1 MIIKVAGTLATLRKE
16 EIQMEIEEQQA
27 LGTSGLLDVDCHLGA
42 CNLGD
47 LKAISGIKGTYWLL
61 AIKDTHEASRLEVLR
76 RQVDAAAPTT

>member
-1 MIIKVAGTLATLRKE
+1 
-16 EIQMEIEEQQA
+16 
-27 LGTSGLLDVDCHLGA
+27 LGA

-76 RQVDAAAPTT
+76 RQVDVAAPTT

>member
-1 MIIKVAGTLATLRKE
+1 
-16 EIQMEIEEQQA
+16 
-27 LGTSGLLDVDCHLGA
+27 LGA

-76 RQVDAAAPTT
+76 RQVDVAAPTTYRRVFTFQLTTVVRLHSHTYTQVKVLEGD